1 MRYTVKMKTEFEAT
15 FLNVEKNS
23 VREKLKSVGARLV
36 RPEYKQRRVN
46 FDLQSFG
53 RDFWEWARVR
63 DEGDKITMAYK
74 NIPPD
79 SSIEQQKE
87 IEFEISDMDAGIEF
101 LKTLGARMTNYSET
115 LRERWE
121 LEGAEI
127 DIDTWPHLEPYV
139 EIEADS
145 EEKVRSVATML
156 GYEWGDAKF
165 CGAGKI
171 YEMVYGIHPDKLSKD
186 KVVRLTF
193 EDPNPFLNI

>member
-1 MRYTVKMKTEFEAT
+1 MKTEFEAT
-15 FLNVEKNS
+15 FLNVQKDA
-23 VREKLKSVGARLV
+23 VRAKLKSVGAKLV

-79 SSIEQQKE
+79 SSIDQQKE
-87 IEFEISDMDAGIEF
+87 IEFDISDMDAGIEF

-121 LEGAEI
+121 LDGVEV
-127 DIDTWPHLEPYV
+127 DIDTWPHLEPYI
-139 EIEADS
+139 EIESDS
-145 EEKVRSVATML
+145 EEKVRAVAKTL
-156 GYEWGDAKF
+156 GYEWSDAKF

-193 EDPNPFLNI
+193 EDPNPFISVK